1 MIGRRTQ
8 LVSSM
13 FLLLLTAAICASQE
27 PNPSNPLPVWVQENE
42 RKREEFNRNLG
53 RPESPDFRRAE
64 SEARATAR
72 LPRDRIRSMSEADRK
87 RLAALLAPDIRDLEQ
102 YKAFLAQPKTG
113 IFRLFLDSDCLHE
126 RLVRVDGDCKNFV
139 LGGESYTFP
148 DAGWSPM
155 LTLRHG
161 RLSIPSFFTQS
172 IFANIGNVPI
182 ESVTNE
188 SGRLAY
194 IANFIPATT
203 FAEARVQS
211 LDLFKGVERG
221 GIVCADSAE
230 PQLNST
236 FVLRTIAYRIG
247 NHVEKHHLNRT
258 RGSEAVPF
266 LAFGFDKRIDL
277 LIVFRVIRDEND
289 GNITILWKEL
299 ARKKSPKITFAAKE
313 KWTDFRRPG
322 SKLH

>member
-1 MIGRRTQ
+1 MIGRRTE
-8 LVSSM
+8 LVISIL
-13 FLLLLTAAICASQE
+13 LLLLTAAICTSQE

-53 RPESPDFRRAE
+53 RPGSPDFRRAE

-72 LPRDRIRSMSEADRK
+72 RPRDPIRSMSSADRT

-102 YKAFLAQPKTG
+102 YREFLAQPKTG

-126 RLVRVDGDCKNFV
+126 RFVRVDGECKNFV

-148 DAGWSPM
+148 DAGWSPV
-155 LTLRHG
+155 LTFRHG
-161 RLSIPSFFTQS
+161 RLSILSFFTQP
-172 IFANIGNVPI
+172 IFVNVGNVPI
-182 ESVTNE
+182 ESFTSE
-188 SGRLAY
+188 SDKLAFLRK
-194 IANFIPATT
+194 FIPATT
-203 FAEARVQS
+203 FAEARGQN
-211 LDLFKGVERG
+211 LDLVKGVESG
-221 GIVCADSAE
+221 GMVYADSVE

-299 ARKKSPKITFAAKE
+299 GRKKSPKITFAAEE
-313 KWTDFRRPG
+313 KWTDFRQPG